1 MSSNDPNIIKSTK
14 TNILNATS
22 LSATAATVVGTVKQ
36 LSEIGRCANSQ
47 VIINSTVLTIDG
59 VNVTPG
65 AIKGY
70 DIIFFDTL
78 PTGTYSNGSA
88 AAITTADQ
96 AKISG
101 FTSHVNWIKTGTNS
115 YVSQN
120 TFANIP
126 VMLVTNNLWILV
138 VNRDSASTSAGTA
151 QFDLTTTISFV

>member
-14 TNILNATS
+14 TNILNSVA

-47 VIINSTVLTIDG
+47 IIVNSTVLTIDG
-59 VNVTPG
+59 VNVIPG
-65 AIKGY
+65 SIKGY
-70 DIIFFDTL
+70 DIIFFDTI
-78 PTGTYSNGSA
+78 PTGTYTHGSA
-88 AAITTADQ
+88 IAITPVDQ

-101 FTSHVNWIKTGTNS
+101 FTSHVNWIKTGTSS

-126 VMLVTNNLWILV
+126 VMLNTNNLWILV
-138 VNRDSASTSAGTA
+138 VNRDSASSSAGTA
-151 QFDLTTTISFV
+151 QFELTTTISFV

>member
-14 TNILNATS
+14 TNILNSVA

-47 VIINSTVLTIDG
+47 IIINSTVLTIDG
-59 VNVTPG
+59 VNVIPG
-65 AIKGY
+65 SIKGY
-70 DIIFFDTL
+70 DIIFFDTI
-78 PTGTYSNGSA
+78 PTGTYTHGSA
-88 AAITTADQ
+88 VAITPVDQ

-101 FTSHVNWIKTGTNS
+101 FTSHVNWIKTGTLS

-126 VMLVTNNLWILV
+126 VMLTTNNLWILV
-138 VNRDSASTSAGTA
+138 VNRDSASSSAGTA
-151 QFDLTTTISFV
+151 QFELTTTISFV